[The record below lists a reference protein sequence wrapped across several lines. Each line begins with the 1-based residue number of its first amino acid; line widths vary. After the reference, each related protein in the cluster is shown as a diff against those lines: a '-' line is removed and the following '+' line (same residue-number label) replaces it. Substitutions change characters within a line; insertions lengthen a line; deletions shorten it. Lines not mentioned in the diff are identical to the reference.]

1 MNRLQKVQKILSEI
15 GISSRRKAEE
25 FIREG
30 RVTVNGH
37 IARIGDRADPLQ
49 DRIKVDGRSVS
60 ASSPKVYLLLN
71 KPRGTV
77 TTTDDPAGRKTVM
90 DLLRIKKP
98 RLFPVG
104 RLDYDAEGL
113 LLLTN
118 DGELAHGLSHP
129 SFRIPRTY
137 RVKVRGKPTPEEIHK
152 LRGGIFLEDGRT
164 SPCQI
169 FPLRETEENMWLEM
183 VLYEGRNRQ
192 VKRMWEKLGYPVL
205 KLKRVG
211 FAGLALGRLKPGE
224 SRALQPREVQ
234 KLKERQGTS
243 KEKGMD
249 SHEVFKKGR
258 PRFHQLEGRPKN
270 LKIRAEAGGLWHPR
284 RG

>member
-1 MNRLQKVQKILSEI
+1 
-15 GISSRRKAEE
+15 
-25 FIREG
+25 
-30 RVTVNGH
+30 
-37 IARIGDRADPLQ
+37 
-49 DRIKVDGRSVS
+49 
-60 ASSPKVYLLLN
+60 
-71 KPRGTV
+71 
-77 TTTDDPAGRKTVM
+77 M

-137 RVKVRGKPTPEEIHK
+137 QVKVKGKPSPEEIHK
-152 LRGGIFLEDGRT
+152 LSGGISLEDGRT
-164 SPCQI
+164 APCRI
-169 FPLRETEENMWLEM
+169 FPLRETKQNLWLEM

-211 FAGLALGRLKPGE
+211 FAGLGLGSLKPGE
-224 SRALQPREVQ
+224 SRALEPGEVQ
-234 KLKERQGTS
+234 KLRERQGTG
-243 KEKGMD
+243 KEGGMVP
-249 SHEVFKKGR
+249 HEVFKKGR
-258 PRFHQLEGRPKN
+258 PRFYQPEGRPEN
-270 LKIRAEAGGLWHPR
+270 FKIRAKAGGLWYTR